1 MILETI
7 LLKDEG
13 KFASYVREWAEHRGV
28 EVVSYEYKPSEDET
42 ANGLLLINENQD
54 IRKDYAEMHAIYDRK
69 HIPTQKIDLNGTL
82 QVAINSFRIWA
93 DTNKCKRILILGDD
107 ELVKNDNLDR
117 FFSNIK

>member
-13 KFASYVREWAEHRGV
+13 KFGSFIREWAEQKGV
-28 EVVSYEYKPSEDET
+28 EVVSYEYKASEDET
-42 ANGLLLINENQD
+42 ANGILLINENQD
-54 IRKDYAEMHAIYDRK
+54 IRKDFAEMHAIFDRK

-107 ELVKNDNLDR
+107 DLLKNDNLNR
-117 FFSNIK
+117 FFENIK